1 MRLHPH
7 VSVDE
12 ARQWLLEQ
20 AQSTFGLA
28 LSPEMEQAIEPF
40 AEAMAAVSA
49 IELPDDLEPAFA

>member
-12 ARQWLLEQ
+12 ARQWLLDQ
-20 AQSTFGLA
+20 AQATFGLA
-28 LSPEMEQAIEPF
+28 LSPEMEKTIEPF

-49 IELPDDLEPAFA
+49 IELPDDLEPAFP

>member
-12 ARQWLLEQ
+12 ARQWLLDQ
-20 AQSTFGLA
+20 AQATFGLA
-28 LSPEMEQAIEPF
+28 PSPEMEKAIEPF

-49 IELPDDLEPAFA
+49 IELPDDLEPAFP